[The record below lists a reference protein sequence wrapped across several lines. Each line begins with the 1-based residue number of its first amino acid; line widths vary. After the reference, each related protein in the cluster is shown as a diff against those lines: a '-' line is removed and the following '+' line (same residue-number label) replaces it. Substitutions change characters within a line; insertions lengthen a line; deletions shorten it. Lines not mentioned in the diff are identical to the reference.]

1 MPEVK
6 KNRKQESKKLK
17 RKKQG
22 KEVENIEITQER
34 MTLKNNSI

>member
-17 RKKQG
+17 RKKG
-22 KEVENIEITQER
+22 KEVEKIEIMQER
-34 MTLKNNSI
+34 MTLKSNSI